1 MKRKDI
7 KMLIRKTALQDMPD
21 VFDRIDLNLVNYDS
35 RTNVDR
41 APRIVFNFTK
51 ALKFAS
57 LVLLLGIT
65 SIFVYS
71 QMLNPASEVM
81 AMETDAELIGF
92 PAISG
97 ANLINSMQTLDLSQE
112 IFLPLA
118 IGSGTLLPEE
128 ELNTL
133 NLYLNA
139 METMLGDKND
149 LSYVITENAANEY
162 RYLLE
167 YQAIDLLG
175 TSLTY
180 QMHYNL
186 IAQADDENIM
196 IMEGIILIG
205 DNEYELN
212 GTYRVNGSVSNMKL
226 KVMIDAENYILIE
239 DLTTNGNQ
247 IFSYKSYQNGLIT
260 DSVRIGLSLT
270 ESKIVGNLKIIS
282 DDTTIEYR
290 IRRNDI
296 EDAMEGMTITYQYQ
310 KGSVSETGII
320 DVDIE
325 SVVAGE
331 YEYCYSIKTT
341 ESGNVMMEYRAI
353 RANKAAQDSI
363 PGNNNHPG
371 NGRD

>member
-21 VFDRIDLNLVNYDS
+21 VFDRIDLNLVNNDS
-35 RTNVDR
+35 RTHVDK

-57 LVLLLGIT
+57 IVLLLGIT
-65 SIFVYS
+65 SVFVYS
-71 QMLNPASEVM
+71 QMLNPSSEVM

-97 ANLINSMQTLDLSQE
+97 ANLINSMQTLDLSQQ
-112 IFLPLA
+112 IFLPLE

-128 ELNTL
+128 ELDTL

-149 LSYVITENAANEY
+149 LSYIITENADNEY

-167 YQAIDLLG
+167 YQTIDLLG

-186 IAQADDENIM
+186 VAQDGNENIM
-196 IMEGIILIG
+196 IMEGVILIG
-205 DNEYELN
+205 DNEYVLN

-247 IFSYKSYQNGLIT
+247 IFSYKSYQNGLLT

-270 ESKIVGNLKIIS
+270 ESRIVGNLKIIS
-282 DDTTIEYR
+282 DDTTVEYR
-290 IRRNDI
+290 IKRNDI

-331 YEYCYSIKTT
+331 YEYCYDIRTT
-341 ESGNVMMEYRAI
+341 GSGNMMMEYRAI
-353 RANKAAQDSI
+353 RGNKATQDSI

>member
-331 YEYCYSIKTT
+331 SCA
-341 ESGNVMMEYRAI
+341 GF
-353 RANKAAQDSI
+353 DS
-363 PGNNNHPG
+363 
-371 NGRD
+371 R

>member
-1 MKRKDI
+1 MKRKEI
-7 KMLIRKTALQDMPD
+7 KMLIRRTALQDMPD
-21 VFDRIDLNLVNYDS
+21 VFDRIDLNLVNNDS
-35 RTNVDR
+35 RTNIEK

-57 LVLLLGIT
+57 IVLLLGIT
-65 SIFVYS
+65 SVFVYS
-71 QMLNPASEVM
+71 QMLNPSSEVM

-97 ANLINSMQTLDLSQE
+97 ANLINSMQTLDLSQQ
-112 IFLPLA
+112 IFLPLE
-118 IGSGTLLPEE
+118 IGSGTLLPEA
-128 ELNTL
+128 ELDTL

-149 LSYVITENAANEY
+149 LSYIITENADNEY

-180 QMHYNL
+180 QMHYNVV
-186 IAQADDENIM
+186 AQADNENIM
-196 IMEGIILIG
+196 IMEGVILIG

-212 GTYRVNGSVSNMKL
+212 GTYRVNGSVSNMRL

-239 DLTTNGNQ
+239 DLTSNGNQ
-247 IFSYKSYQNGLIT
+247 IFSYKSYQNGLLT

-270 ESKIVGNLKIIS
+270 ESRIVGNLNILS

-310 KGSVSETGII
+310 KGAVAETGII
-320 DVDIE
+320 EVGIE
-325 SVVAGE
+325 SVVVGE
-331 YEYCYSIKTT
+331 YEYCYNIRTT
-341 ESGNVMMEYRAI
+341 GSGNVMMEYRAI
-353 RANKAAQDSI
+353 RGNKATQDSI
-363 PGNNNHPG
+363 PGNNSHPG